1 MKHLFTLC
9 AFALAPAAL
18 TAQFSPLRYVEET
31 EFNLVEFGLLHDFDG
46 DGDIDMAMCS
56 EEGAGWWRNDGTGGY
71 SPVEWVHHVPF
82 GGYAELLAAG
92 DVDGDGDIDL
102 LAAVNYTAL
111 YSYLNDG
118 TGTFSFVDSI
128 QVLDYDMRDM
138 LLEDLDGDGQADILL
153 GDYWSDQVLYRSSLG
168 DGTFGP
174 EQLIG
179 SVSGAMDLQVDD
191 IEGDGDNDVLITGYS
206 SAGCYICVNQG
217 GGVFLDAALL
227 FPATTDIQDV
237 KTADMDGDGD
247 PDVITAAYTS
257 ARWYPNDGAGQFT
270 VENTIIQE
278 PGLGLY
284 NNGIGDIDGDGDLD
298 LVPATYDGQVP
309 VWYAND
315 GAGNFA
321 AVGPLTQ
328 ATTFR
333 PAFADIDGDGDQD
346 LVQVQRNALWWPN
359 DGTGVMG
366 TSKIIAGT
374 FRNLAT
380 VALADMDGDGD
391 QDALAAGV
399 LDDRIVMYANDG
411 TGQFG
416 GQLTML
422 DSMSGM
428 GEVVPGDLDG
438 DGDMDL
444 VVCSGSLSYACF
456 NNGTGSIT
464 SVQII
469 DNDPGTIKG
478 TSLGDVDGDGDLDLV
493 HAEYDPNRI
502 RVWRNTGN
510 GTFDPPVSVFT
521 GFNPVSCD
529 LVDADGDGDLDIT
542 SYYGQ
547 STHYFIWLANDGSG
561 SYGAAQVLESMNG
574 GGGQCSAIALDADAD
589 GVLDLVYV
597 SSEGL
602 NMYRG
607 LGAGTFSPAV
617 NIDPDYSDESD
628 VYPVD
633 LDSDGDMDI
642 AMADHGGSGARYYL
656 NNGTGVFSSAIW
668 FDGTWLGDMASELSI
683 GDLDGDGDP
692 DALVGN
698 MNGHGFYAVGWVKNY
713 FNSPYHIDGT
723 LFHDVNENG
732 AQDVGEGPL
741 PFVAVHAD
749 PVASVPLTD
758 PDGYY
763 SILTDPGD
771 YEVSASFPNA
781 WWGLTTSPA
790 TYNVQLTTGT
800 PVSTGNDFGYA
811 PVVDTTVVELGIAAN
826 IGVCGDTT
834 LVYLTVMNL
843 GTSHPS
849 GTFCG
854 MVDTLFTI
862 IGFDPPPASVTGNI
876 YCWEID
882 SLYYYTPFTIVAEV
896 VVPDASYM
904 GTLLVGGVQLTET
917 DEQGNVLQTW
927 QEAWALPLTCSFDPN
942 YKEVEPRG
950 YGEAGA
956 VDIATERLEYTIHF
970 QNTGTAAAQDVVL
983 VDRLADQI
991 DPSSLQMLAYSH
1003 APTAINLETDRDLVI
1018 RFDGI
1023 QLPDSG
1029 STFTGSQGFI
1039 RFAVD
1044 LLPGLPHGTVIENT
1058 ANIHFDLNVPV
1069 ITNTTVTTL
1078 VDCALAEAAISL
1090 SGFSALEATEG
1101 DAHQWYLNEEPIAG
1115 ATGQVLFPDE
1125 NGSYTCEVTT
1135 AFGCVVITAP
1145 YEVTSVAVA
1154 EHQGLRLALQPN
1166 PMSTTARL
1174 VFSEA
1179 LVTGDQVE
1187 VLDARGSV
1195 VMMVPANGASSVT
1208 IERDGLPAGVYVVRV
1223 LRSGSTLAAL
1233 RMAVADR

>member
-1 MKHLFTLC
+1 MKGLFTLC

-18 TAQFSPLRYVEET
+18 MAQFSPVRFVEET
-31 EFNLVEFGLLHDFDG
+31 EFALLEFGLLHDYDG

-56 EEGAGWWRNDGTGGY
+56 TEGAGWWRNDGTGGF
-71 SPVEWVHHVPF
+71 SPVEWVHRVPF
-82 GGYAELLAAG
+82 GMYAELLAAG
-92 DVDGDGDIDL
+92 DMDGDGDIDL
-102 LAAVNYTAL
+102 LSAVNYTVM

-118 TGTFSFVDSI
+118 TGNFSFVDSI
-128 QVLDYDMRDM
+128 QVPDYDMRDM
-138 LLEDLDGDGQADILL
+138 LLEDLDGDGKADILF
-153 GDYWSDQVLYRSSLG
+153 GDYFSGMVAYRSSLG

-174 EQLIG
+174 EQVIG
-179 SVSGAMDLQVDD
+179 SLPGAMDLHVAD
-191 IEGDGDNDVLITGYS
+191 IEGDGDNDVLISGYGS
-206 SAGCYICVNQG
+206 MGCHICVNQG

-227 FPATTDIQDV
+227 IPSTTDIMDV
-237 KTADMDGDGD
+237 KTADMNGDGD
-247 PDVITAAYTS
+247 LDVITAAYTTS
-257 ARWYPNDGAGQFT
+257 RWYPNDGAGQFI

-278 PGLGLY
+278 PGLDLWSNGL
-284 NNGIGDIDGDGDLD
+284 GDIDGDGDMD
-298 LVPATYDGQVP
+298 AVPATYDGQVP

-321 AVGPLTQ
+321 AVGALTQ

-333 PAFADIDGDGDQD
+333 PAFADIDGDGDED

-359 DGTGVMG
+359 DGTGVMA

-374 FRNLAT
+374 LRNLAT
-380 VALADMDGDGD
+380 VGLADMDGDGD

-416 GQLTML
+416 GQITLL
-422 DSMSGM
+422 DTMSGM

-438 DGDMDL
+438 DGDMDM

-456 NNGTGSIT
+456 NDGTGSIS
-464 SVQII
+464 SVQIV

-478 TSLGDVDGDGDLDLV
+478 TSVGDVDGDGDLDLM
-493 HAEYDPNRI
+493 HAEYNPNRI
-502 RVWRNTGN
+502 RLWRNTGS
-510 GTFDPPVSVFT
+510 GSFDPPVIVFS
-521 GFNPVSCD
+521 GFNPTSCD
-529 LVDADGDGDLDIT
+529 LLDADGDGDLDIT

-547 STHYFIWLANDGSG
+547 NTHYFIWIANDGSG
-561 SYGAAQVLESMNG
+561 SYGAAQVLGSMSG

-589 GVLDLVYV
+589 GVRDLVYV

-607 LGAGTFSPAV
+607 LGGGTFSAAV
-617 NIDPDYSDESD
+617 NIDPNYMDESD
-628 VYPVD
+628 AFPID

-642 AMADHGGSGARYYL
+642 ALAEKSGAGARYYL
-656 NNGTGVFSSAIW
+656 NGGTGVFSSATW
-668 FDGTWLGDMASELSI
+668 FDATWLGDMASELSI

-698 MNGHGFYAVGWVKNY
+698 MNGQGFYAVGWVENY

-758 PDGYY
+758 PDGHY

-771 YEVSASFPNA
+771 YEVSVPFPNA

-811 PVVDTTVVELGIAAN
+811 PIVDTTVVELGIAAN

-834 LVYLTVMNL
+834 LVYLNVMNV
-843 GTSHPS
+843 GTSQPS

-854 MVDTLFTI
+854 MIDTLFTI
-862 IGFDPPPASVTGNI
+862 ISFDPPPTSVTGNM

-904 GTLLVGGVQLTET
+904 GTLLVGGTQLTET
-917 DEQGNVLQTW
+917 DGQGNVLQTW
-927 QEAWALPLTCSFDPN
+927 QEAWAIPLTCSYDPN
-942 YKEVEPRG
+942 YKEVEPKG

-956 VDIATERLEYTIHF
+956 VDIDTERLEYTIHF
-970 QNTGTAAAQDVVL
+970 QNTGTASAQDVVL
-983 VDRLADQI
+983 VDRLAEEI
-991 DPSSLQMLAYSH
+991 DPSSLQVLAYSH
-1003 APTAINLETDRDLVI
+1003 APTAINLETDRDMVI

-1029 STFTGSQGFI
+1029 TTFTGSQGFI

-1044 LLPGLPHGTVIENT
+1044 LVPGLPHATVIENT
-1058 ANIHFDLNVPV
+1058 SNIHFDLNVPV

-1090 SGFSALEATEG
+1090 SGSIALEVTEG
-1101 DAHQWYLNEEPIAG
+1101 DAYQWYLNAEPIAA
-1115 ATGQVLFPDE
+1115 ATGQVFFPNE

-1135 AFGCVVITAP
+1135 TYGCIVMTDP
-1145 YEVTSVAVA
+1145 YQVTSVSVPLI
-1154 EHQGLRLALQPN
+1154 ENLRLALLPN
-1166 PMSTTARL
+1166 PMNATARL

-1179 LVTGDQVE
+1179 LRPGDRVQLLDTRGAE
-1187 VLDARGSV
+1187 VMSV
-1195 VMMVPANGASSVT
+1195 PGNGASSIV
-1208 IERDGLPAGVYVVRV
+1208 IDRDGLVNGLYMVRV
-1223 LRSGSTLAAL
+1223 LRAGATLATL
-1233 RMAVADR
+1233 RLAVVD